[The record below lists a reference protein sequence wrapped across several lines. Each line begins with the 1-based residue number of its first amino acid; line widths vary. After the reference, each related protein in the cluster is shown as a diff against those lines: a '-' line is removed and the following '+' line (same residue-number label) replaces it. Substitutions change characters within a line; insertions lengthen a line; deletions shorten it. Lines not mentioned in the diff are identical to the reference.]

1 MGIWKSWKWKWK
13 LETETGNVGAHCDI
27 DLAGGL
33 LSKERLCL
41 STAERSS
48 YIASCPG
55 LRIASLVHLQMK
67 LASFPGN
74 GLPYTLQD
82 VPRHNVLWPTCTQ

>member
-1 MGIWKSWKWKWK
+1 METVETETGNGSWKWK
-13 LETETGNVGAHCDI
+13 LETETGNVRAHWDI
-27 DLAGGL
+27 DLIGGP

-55 LRIASLVHLQMK
+55 LHIAL
-67 LASFPGN
+67 FPGN
-74 GLPYTLQD
+74 GH
-82 VPRHNVLWPTCTQ
+82 VPRYNVLWPTCTQ